1 MSEETATPKK
11 ASSKTGMKPV
21 ETIRKGA
28 IAASI
33 WYRQSPAGFGYY
45 DFSLSRS
52 WKSMSTGRDGYS
64 DNFFAKNEDEL
75 LEVIGKVTKR
85 IQELEAGLAAE
96 KQAA

>member
-1 MSEETATPKK
+1 MTEETETPKK
-11 ASSKTGMKPV
+11 ASSKAGTKPV

-28 IAASI
+28 VAASI

-64 DNFFAKNEDEL
+64 DNFFAKNEAEL
-75 LEVIGKVTKR
+75 LEVIARVTKR
-85 IQELEAGLAAE
+85 IQELETGLAAT